1 MKPLLRVTTALGLA
15 VMLCGTV
22 DSKNVGDMAP
32 DFSRTDFAG
41 KPVHLADY
49 RGRLVLLNFW
59 ASWCGPCLEEMP
71 RFFRWQKDYGARGLQ
86 IVGVSMDDDAASAK
100 RLLARSAAPYPMVLG
115 DAKLGETFGGVLGL
129 PLTFL
134 IDPQG
139 RIAGRYQGNADLAKM
154 EAQIKAML
162 PRP

>member
-1 MKPLLRVTTALGLA
+1 MRQLLRAAAALGLS
-15 VMLCGTV
+15 VMLCGTA

-32 DFSRTDFAG
+32 DISRADFAG
-41 KPVHLADY
+41 KPVHQTDY

-71 RFFRWQKDYGARGLQ
+71 RFFAWQRDYGARGLQ
-86 IVGVSMDDDAASAK
+86 IIGVSMDDDAAAAK
-100 RLLARSAAPYPMVLG
+100 RLLARRPAPYPMVQG

-154 EAQIKAML
+154 EAQIKRML

>member
-1 MKPLLRVTTALGLA
+1 MRQLLRAAAALGLS
-15 VMLCGTV
+15 VMLCGTA

-32 DFSRTDFAG
+32 DFSRADFAG
-41 KPVHLADY
+41 KPVHLTDY

-71 RFFRWQKDYGARGLQ
+71 RFFDWQRDYGARGLQ
-86 IVGVSMDDDAASAK
+86 IIGVSMDDDAAAAK
-100 RLLARSAAPYPMVLG
+100 RLLARRPAPYPMVQG

-154 EAQIKAML
+154 EAQIKRML

>member
-1 MKPLLRVTTALGLA
+1 MRQLLRAAAALGLA
-15 VMLCGTV
+15 AMLYGTA
-22 DSKNVGDMAP
+22 DSKNVGDVAP
-32 DFSRTDFAG
+32 DFSRTDFSG
-41 KPVHLADY
+41 KTVHLADY

-71 RFFRWQKDYGARGLQ
+71 RFFGWQRAYGARGLQ
-86 IVGVSMDDDAASAK
+86 IIGVSMDDDAAPAI
-100 RLLARSAAPYPMVLG
+100 RLLARRPAPYPMVLG
-115 DAKLGETFGGVLGL
+115 DVQLGETFGGVLGL

-139 RIAGRYQGNADLAKM
+139 RIAGRYQGGADLAKM
-154 EAQIKAML
+154 ETQIKAML

>member
-1 MKPLLRVTTALGLA
+1 MRQLLRVTAALGLA

-22 DSKNVGDMAP
+22 GSKNVGEMAP
-32 DFSRTDFAG
+32 DFSRADFAG

-49 RGRLVLLNFW
+49 RGKLVLLNFW

-71 RFFRWQKDYGARGLQ
+71 RFFDWQRDYGARGLQ
-86 IVGVSMDDDAASAK
+86 IIGVSMDDDAAAAK
-100 RLLARSAAPYPMVLG
+100 RLLARRPAPYPMVLG

-129 PLTFL
+129 PLTYL

-154 EAQIKAML
+154 EAQIKRML
-162 PRP
+162 PRQ